1 MARSVPLHAEPAL
14 KPSAAPIIAAEGVTK
29 TFDVL
34 PILRDLTLHVARG
47 EFLALLG
54 ANGSGKSTLLRLLA
68 GLSQPERGAIRIG
81 GWQLP
86 REAARVRAQI
96 GLVSHKLLLYENLT
110 ARQNLRFFSRLY
122 NLRGAQAERRIE
134 LLLERVGLAH
144 RADDAMR
151 TFSRGMAQRLS
162 IARALLHD
170 PSILLLDEPYTGLD
184 QAAAAMLDDLL
195 REAHAEGRTIVM
207 VTHEIARAARLPS
220 RVAIL
225 ARGAIAFACETAEI
239 ADEAWLAA
247 RYAEVTR

>member
-1 MARSVPLHAEPAL
+1 MTLSATMHAESAL
-14 KPSAAPIIAAEGVTK
+14 KAAVAPIIAVENVTK

-34 PILRDLTLHVARG
+34 PILRKLTLHVAHG

-68 GLSQPERGAIRIG
+68 GLSQPDSGTIRIG

-86 REAARVRAQI
+86 REAGRVRAQI
-96 GLVSHKLLLYENLT
+96 GLVSHKLLLYEHLT

-122 NLRGAQAERRIE
+122 NLRGEQAQARLEA
-134 LLLERVGLAH
+134 LLAQVGLAQ
-144 RADDAMR
+144 RADDAVR

-170 PSILLLDEPYTGLD
+170 PAILLLDEPYSGLD
-184 QAAAAMLDDLL
+184 QEAAAVLDNILCQ
-195 REAHAEGRTIVM
+195 AHAEGRTIVM
-207 VTHEIARAARLPS
+207 VTHEIERAARLPS

-225 ARGAIAFACETAEI
+225 AHGVIAFDCPS
-239 ADEAWLAA
+239 ADVPDAAWLAA